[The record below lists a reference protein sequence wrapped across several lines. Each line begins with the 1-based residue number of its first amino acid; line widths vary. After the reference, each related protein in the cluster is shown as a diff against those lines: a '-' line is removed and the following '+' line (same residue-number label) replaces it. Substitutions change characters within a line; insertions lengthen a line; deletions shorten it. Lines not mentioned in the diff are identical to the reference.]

1 MRTLLIALV
10 LGSTLCSLAYA
21 ESAATDDGD
30 DCAAQATSQGLEGP
44 ALKSFMK
51 KCAAPATP
59 VPAMSQTNKMKKCNA
74 DAKGKHGPERRE
86 FMSKCLS
93 KKGAN

>member
-10 LGSTLCSLAYA
+10 LGTMMCSLAYA
-21 ESAATDDGD
+21 ESTAPGTPTAPV
-30 DCAAQATSQGLEGP
+30 SQP
-44 ALKSFMK
+44 
-51 KCAAPATP
+51 
-59 VPAMSQTNKMKKCNA
+59 NKMKKCNA
-74 DAKGKHGPERRE
+74 DAKGKHGSERRE

>member
-10 LGSTLCSLAYA
+10 LGSMTCSLAYA
-21 ESAATDDGD
+21 ENTPPG
-30 DCAAQATSQGLEGP
+30 TP
-44 ALKSFMK
+44 
-51 KCAAPATP
+51 AAP
-59 VPAMSQTNKMKKCNA
+59 MSQPNKMKKCNA
-74 DAKGKHGPERRE
+74 DAKGKHGDERRE

>member
-10 LGSTLCSLAYA
+10 LGSAMGSLAFA
-21 ESAATDDGD
+21 DGAAIDGGN
-30 DCAAQATSQGLEGP
+30 DCATQARNQDLEGP

-51 KCAAPATP
+51 KCAAPGAP
-59 VPAMSQTNKMKKCNA
+59 AAAMSQPNKMKKCNA

-93 KKGAN
+93 KKGSN